1 MANKKKVPAATRNT
15 GKNKEVEPDDDDEE
29 TDEETDEEGEDEEEE
44 EETEEEDEEDETETD
59 DEETDGTN
67 NDEEAAIKLFEK
79 YDEVRAEIE
88 SHEKALEELK
98 GVSSDVVKQIFEDY
112 GAGPFDWGG
121 KVMKVSK
128 RNTTYFFKTPS
139 TRAKKI
145 GK

>member
-1 MANKKKVPAATRNT
+1 MANKKKVPAATKNT
-15 GKNKEVEPDDDDEE
+15 GKNKEVEPDDDDDE
-29 TDEETDEEGEDEEEE
+29 EETDEEGEEEE
-44 EETEEEDEEDETETD
+44 EETEEDETETD

-98 GVSSDVVKQIFEDY
+98 VHSSDVVKQIFEDY

-121 KVMKVSK
+121 KVMKISK
-128 RNTTYFFKTPS
+128 RNITYFFKTPS